1 MKKNILFILLIT
13 FISLVGYSQQTI
25 SLGILSDFEKTD
37 ERSQF
42 INKMLLEEIQKVTG
56 SRYNV
61 SFNKENHISCNWDK
75 NQAITGYKKLSSSCD
90 LIILIGEL
98 SVQGALNNQ
107 PIFVPTIGLGVFNT
121 DIQQIPFT
129 KEETSGINN
138 FSYILTSQNVTTELM
153 EFKKLIDYKNL
164 VFLFDERTYKSI
176 DQAIAQQK
184 ITKIGNSLNSVCK
197 VISIDNK
204 NIAASLAKIDQN
216 TDAVYIGIPYEFSS
230 TEIKEVLSILNEKQ
244 IPTLS
249 MNHRYVNGG
258 ALISYSKDNSISYLT
273 RKMALMAD
281 DALNGEQLS
290 KMKVSIN
297 KKRELS
303 LNVSTARK
311 INFSPS
317 FETLFTANIINDSSF
332 ELPSYSIQEI
342 VKKALETNLDIQL
355 SNMDISLSE
364 NDIKYAKSQFSPD
377 ASINASGTWI
387 DKNRPNPII
396 GQAERSIV
404 GNGKVQQL
412 LYSESAIANI
422 KIQKYIKE
430 AQKYATAQEILTQIL
445 NCYTAYFSILK
456 AKTNATIQSENL
468 KAYKTNLELA
478 KVRSNIGSNSNSDV
492 YRWESEVANTKQAVI
507 EAQTNI
513 YISKCRLNTLLNLT
527 LKSEFDVKDILLDD
541 EIFKSYSK
549 SVLSKSVTSP
559 AKLESLTDFLINEA
573 KNKHPSA
580 NQLLA
585 NLNAVDRQIIMN
597 KRMYYTP
604 TVALSGQIDQNFY
617 RGGLGSEPLPDYDFF
632 NTTGS
637 TSIVVSYPLFDGN
650 RRKINL
656 QKSKIQ
662 HLQLSTQIDNLNQN
676 LALQV
681 RINTINLLTSGTK
694 INYSKTSA
702 KNTKNNFDLVQENY
716 KQGTVSITQL
726 IDAQKAAFT
735 SQQAYSLSIYNY
747 LLDFLTL
754 ENSIGFYSML
764 NTEEENA
771 AFENRYLEHIKN
783 N

>member
-1 MKKNILFILLIT
+1 MKKNILFILFLT
-13 FISLVGYSQQTI
+13 SISLVGYSQQTI

-37 ERSQF
+37 KRSQF
-42 INKMLLEEIQKVTG
+42 INKMILDEIQKVTG

-61 SFNKENHISCNWDK
+61 ILNEKHHLSSNWDK
-75 NQAITGYKKLSSSCD
+75 NQAVSGYKKLSTSCD
-90 LIILIGEL
+90 LIILIGGI
-98 SVQGALNNQ
+98 SVQGGLKNQ
-107 PIFVPTIGLGVFNT
+107 PISVPTIGLGVFNT
-121 DIQQIPFT
+121 DIQQIPYT

-138 FSYILTSQNVTTELM
+138 FSYILTSQDITTELVD
-153 EFKKLIDYKNL
+153 FKKIIDYKNL
-164 VFLFDERTYKSI
+164 VFIFDERTNKSI
-176 DQAIAQQK
+176 DQTIAQQK
-184 ITKIGNSLNSVCK
+184 IKEISDSLNSTCK
-197 VISIDNK
+197 VVSIDNK
-204 NIAASLAKIDQN
+204 NIAASLAKMDPN
-216 TDAVYIGIPYEFSS
+216 TDAVYIGIPYELSS
-230 TEIKEVLSILNEKQ
+230 TEIKEVLFILNEKQ

-249 MNHRYVNGG
+249 MNHRYLNDG

-273 RKMALMAD
+273 RKIALMAD
-281 DALNGEQLS
+281 DALIGEQLS
-290 KMKVSIN
+290 KMRVSIN
-297 KKRELS
+297 KKREMS

-311 INFSPS
+311 INFSPN
-317 FETLFTANIINDSSF
+317 FQTLFTANIINDSSL

-364 NDIKYAKSQFSPD
+364 NDIEYAKSQFLPD
-377 ASINASGTWI
+377 ASISANGTWI
-387 DKNRPNPII
+387 DQNRPNPII
-396 GQAERSIV
+396 GQAERSIT

-422 KIQKYIKE
+422 KIQKYLKE
-430 AQKYATAQEILTQIL
+430 AQKYATDQEILTQIL
-445 NCYTAYFSILK
+445 NCYTAYFSILQT
-456 AKTNATIQSENL
+456 KTNATIQRENL

-492 YRWESEVANTKQAVI
+492 YRWEGEVANAKQAVI

-513 YISKCRLNTLLNLT
+513 YIAKFRLNTLLNNT
-527 LKSEFDVKDILLDD
+527 LEDEFDIKDILLND
-541 EIFKSYSK
+541 EIFKSYST
-549 SVLSKSVTSP
+549 SVLSKSVTTP
-559 AKLESLTDFLINEA
+559 AKLEVLTQFLINEA
-573 KNKHPSA
+573 KNNHPLT

-604 TVALSGQIDQNFY
+604 TIALSGQIDQNFY
-617 RGGLGSEPLPDYDFF
+617 RGGLGSEPTPGSEFY
-632 NTTGS
+632 NTTWS
-637 TSIVVSYPLFDGN
+637 TGIVVSYPLFDGN

-662 HLQLSTQIDNLNQN
+662 HLQLSTQIEGLNQN

-681 RINTINLLTSGTK
+681 RMNAINLLTSGTN

-702 KNTKNNFDLVQENY
+702 INTKSNFDLVQENY

-726 IDAQKAAFT
+726 IDAQKAALT

-754 ENSIGFYSML
+754 ENSIGFYTML
-764 NTEEENA
+764 SSEEENK
-771 AFENRYLEHIKN
+771 AFENRYLEFIKQ
-783 N
+783 